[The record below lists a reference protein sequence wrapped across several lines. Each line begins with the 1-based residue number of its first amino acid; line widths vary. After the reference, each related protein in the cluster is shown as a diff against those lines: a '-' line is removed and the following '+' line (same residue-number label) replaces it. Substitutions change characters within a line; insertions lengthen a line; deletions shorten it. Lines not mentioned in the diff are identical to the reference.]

1 MMKIQ
6 SRRTRRITAAALLTF
21 ALVASACSSTGDNAE
36 TTEGS
41 TDSVE
46 STTTTAAD
54 TTTTTAPADEATT
67 SSSESTTTTAAGP
80 LVDTADWVPC
90 GEIECATVDV
100 PADYEDPSLG
110 TISIAINRVPAADPA
125 NRIGVLMVNP
135 GGPGASGLGLSAA
148 FGFGVF
154 PQALNDRFD
163 VIGFDPRGVAQSA
176 PEFACGASGEQL
188 AVLADVED
196 IYDTPEE
203 IAAGEAAVALC
214 VESMGALA
222 GRIHTD
228 YVVRDMDEIRQ
239 AIGEEQI
246 SFLGY
251 SYGSLIGTWYATLF
265 PDNVRSMVIDGADNP
280 LDEEATFEERL
291 ESAREE
297 IQPIEG
303 LLGEALAACNDST
316 CPIFNDGDPVGF
328 YFDAAEKF
336 DLINEAN
343 ANNDDTA
350 FLAVITPLYQQRQWP
365 ELWDALAALEERDDP
380 SLFSELAQFQL
391 GPDPGAVNITAH
403 INCLDSWALRPEKT
417 REVRLAESAEFFEIE
432 DELIAEFPLL
442 GAIDSSSPG
451 TCTFYDDI
459 APTPLAVPLD
469 GGGVPILVIGNV
481 SDPVTSFGESEELA
495 TEILADGRLV
505 RVDHPDHTVFPF
517 NSCVNDAVESALVD
531 AVYPPFTVDCE
542 FADGGLPSL
551 ERACFETVPEV
562 DPQIS
567 SSLND
572 DMIED
577 ICDGFVMTAV
587 DQFGEVAIGEALA
600 GSDDEVA
607 EGLVEML
614 RELTRQAVEEAE

>member
-1 MMKIQ
+1 MKIQ
-6 SRRTRRITAAALLTF
+6 KGRMGPALKS
-21 ALVASACSSTGDNAE
+21 ALVALALLASSCTSSGDSAD
-36 TTEGS
+36 TTEGA
-41 TDSVE
+41 TEPAE
-46 STTTTAAD
+46 STTTAAVEE
-54 TTTTTAPADEATT
+54 TTTTTADE
-67 SSSESTTTTAAGP
+67 TTTTTTEPTTTTDAAEA
-80 LVDTADWVPC
+80 LVDSVDWVPC
-90 GEIECATVDV
+90 GDIECGTVQV

-110 TISIAINRVPAADPA
+110 TISIAINRVAAADPA
-125 NRIGVLMVNP
+125 DRLGVLLVNP
-135 GGPGASGLGLSAA
+135 GGPGASGLGLAAA

-154 PQALNDRFD
+154 PQSIPNSFD
-163 VIGFDPRGVAQSA
+163 VIGFDPRGVGQSG
-176 PEFACGASGEQL
+176 PEFGCGASGEQL
-188 AVLADVED
+188 AILADVED
-196 IYDTPEE
+196 LFDTPEE
-203 IAAGEAAVALC
+203 IAAGEAAVDLC
-214 VESMGALA
+214 VESMGPLA

-228 YVVRDMDEIRQ
+228 YVVRDMDEIRK

-251 SYGSLIGTWYATLF
+251 SYGSLIGAWYATLF
-265 PDNVRSMVIDGADNP
+265 PDNVRAMVIDGADNP
-280 LDEEATFEERL
+280 LDDDGTFEERL
-291 ESAREE
+291 ASAREE

-303 LLGEALAACNDST
+303 LLGEALAACDDAT
-316 CPIFNDGDPVGF
+316 CPIFNDGDPEAF

-336 DLINEAN
+336 DLINQAN

-391 GPDPGAVNITAH
+391 GPDPGLVNITAH
-403 INCLDSWALRPEKT
+403 INCLDGWALRPEKT

-432 DELIAEFPLL
+432 DQLIAEFPLL
-442 GAIDSSSPG
+442 GAIDSSNPG
-451 TCTFYDDI
+451 TCNFYDDI
-459 APTPLAVPLD
+459 APTPLAVPFD
-469 GGGVPILVIGNV
+469 GGDVPILVIGNV

-495 TEILADGRLV
+495 TEILSNGRLV
-505 RVDHPDHTVFPF
+505 KVDHPDHTVFPF
-517 NSCVNDAVESALVD
+517 NTCVNDVVEAALLD
-531 AVYPPFTVDCE
+531 MAFPPFTLDCE

>member
-1 MMKIQ
+1 MKIQ
-6 SRRTRRITAAALLTF
+6 KGRMGPALKS
-21 ALVASACSSTGDNAE
+21 ALVALALLASSCTSSGDSAD
-36 TTEGS
+36 TTEGA
-41 TDSVE
+41 TEPAE
-46 STTTTAAD
+46 STTTAAVEE
-54 TTTTTAPADEATT
+54 TTTTTADE
-67 SSSESTTTTAAGP
+67 TTTTTTEPTTTTDAAEA
-80 LVDTADWVPC
+80 LVDSVDWVPC
-90 GEIECATVDV
+90 GDIECGTVQV

-110 TISIAINRVPAADPA
+110 TISIAINRVSAADPG
-125 NRIGVLMVNP
+125 NRLGVLLVNP
-135 GGPGASGLGLSAA
+135 GGPGASGLGLAAA

-154 PQALNDRFD
+154 PQSIPNSFD
-163 VIGFDPRGVAQSA
+163 VIGFDPRGVGQSG
-176 PEFACGASGEQL
+176 PEFGCGASGEQL
-188 AVLADVED
+188 AILADVED
-196 IYDTPEE
+196 LFDTPEE
-203 IAAGEAAVALC
+203 IAAGEAAVDLC
-214 VESMGALA
+214 VESMGPLA

-228 YVVRDMDEIRQ
+228 YVVRDMDEIRK

-251 SYGSLIGTWYATLF
+251 SYGSLIGAWYATLF
-265 PDNVRSMVIDGADNP
+265 PDNVRAMVIDGADNP
-280 LDEEATFEERL
+280 LDDDGTFEERL
-291 ESAREE
+291 ASAREE

-303 LLGEALAACNDST
+303 LLGEALAACDDAT
-316 CPIFNDGDPVGF
+316 CPIFNDGDPEAF

-336 DLINEAN
+336 DLINQAN

-391 GPDPGAVNITAH
+391 GPDPGLVNITAH
-403 INCLDSWALRPEKT
+403 INCLDGWALRPEKT

-432 DELIAEFPLL
+432 DQLIAEFPLL
-442 GAIDSSSPG
+442 GAIDSSNPG
-451 TCTFYDDI
+451 TCNFYDDI
-459 APTPLAVPLD
+459 APTPLAVPFD
-469 GGGVPILVIGNV
+469 GGDVPILVIGNV

-495 TEILADGRLV
+495 TEILSNGRLV
-505 RVDHPDHTVFPF
+505 KVDHPDHTVFPF
-517 NSCVNDAVESALVD
+517 NTCVNDVVEAALLD
-531 AVYPPFTVDCE
+531 MAFPPFTLDCE

>member
-1 MMKIQ
+1 MGP
-6 SRRTRRITAAALLTF
+6 ALKS
-21 ALVASACSSTGDNAE
+21 ALVALALLASSCTSSGDSAD
-36 TTEGS
+36 TTEGA
-41 TDSVE
+41 TEPAE
-46 STTTTAAD
+46 STTTAAVEE
-54 TTTTTAPADEATT
+54 TTTTTADE
-67 SSSESTTTTAAGP
+67 TTTTTTEPTTTTDAAEA
-80 LVDTADWVPC
+80 LVDSVDWVPC
-90 GEIECATVDV
+90 GDIECGTVQV

-110 TISIAINRVPAADPA
+110 TISIAINRVAAADPA
-125 NRIGVLMVNP
+125 DRLGVLLVNP
-135 GGPGASGLGLSAA
+135 GGPGASGLGLAAA

-154 PQALNDRFD
+154 PQSIPNSFD
-163 VIGFDPRGVAQSA
+163 VIGFDPRGVGQSG
-176 PEFACGASGEQL
+176 PEFGCGASGEQL
-188 AVLADVED
+188 AILADVED
-196 IYDTPEE
+196 LFDTPEE
-203 IAAGEAAVALC
+203 IAAGEAAVDLC
-214 VESMGALA
+214 VESMGPLA

-228 YVVRDMDEIRQ
+228 YVVRDMDEIRK

-251 SYGSLIGTWYATLF
+251 SYGSLIGAWYATLF
-265 PDNVRSMVIDGADNP
+265 PDNVRAMVIDGADNP
-280 LDEEATFEERL
+280 LDDDGTFEERL
-291 ESAREE
+291 ASAREE

-303 LLGEALAACNDST
+303 LLGEALAACDDAT
-316 CPIFNDGDPVGF
+316 CPIFNDGDPEAF

-336 DLINEAN
+336 DLINQAN

-391 GPDPGAVNITAH
+391 GPDPGLVNITAH
-403 INCLDSWALRPEKT
+403 INCLDGWALRPEKT

-432 DELIAEFPLL
+432 DQLIAEFPLL
-442 GAIDSSSPG
+442 GAIDSSNPG
-451 TCTFYDDI
+451 TCNFYDDI
-459 APTPLAVPLD
+459 APTPLAVPFD
-469 GGGVPILVIGNV
+469 GGDVPILVIGNV

-495 TEILADGRLV
+495 TEILSNGRLV
-505 RVDHPDHTVFPF
+505 KVDHPDHTVFPF
-517 NSCVNDAVESALVD
+517 NTCVNDVVEAALLD
-531 AVYPPFTVDCE
+531 MAFPPFTLDCE